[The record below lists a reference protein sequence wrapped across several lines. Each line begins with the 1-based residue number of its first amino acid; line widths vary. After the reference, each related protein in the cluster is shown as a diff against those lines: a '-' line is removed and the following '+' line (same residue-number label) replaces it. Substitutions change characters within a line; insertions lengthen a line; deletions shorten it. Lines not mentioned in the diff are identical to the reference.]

1 MFTLPHMLPPPKT
14 PPPKTPTPV
23 EQESRLV
30 RLEKY
35 LEKLQEQL
43 ALESVPVSEASSS
56 LVKCSQSM
64 LLHDPLIPSSY
75 VEKIYPDEE
84 RPPNIYK
91 DRSANLKRMCV
102 QSCRVL

>member
-1 MFTLPHMLPPPKT
+1 MLPPPKT
-14 PPPKTPTPV
+14 PPPRPPTPV

-35 LEKLQEQL
+35 LEKLKEQL
-43 ALESVPVSEASSS
+43 AVERVPVSEASSS

-75 VEKIYPDEE
+75 VEKLYPDEE

-91 DRSANLKRMCV
+91 NRSSNWKRQCV
-102 QSCRVL
+102 QLCRLFV